1 MSYYTR
7 FSGGL
12 ALSRQLTLDEYRD
25 LEDNWVDGAKL
36 QIKGC
41 GLYGEVWSPWSIN
54 KEGTEL
60 YIECSGSAY
69 YWEEVLQLMV
79 DQFFTPKGIILN
91 GEMTWDGEEGG
102 DLGRLI
108 VKDSIIRTVSLSDI
122 TGMKN
127 ELIRLG
133 ARLARFINEPGRTA
147 TPEIR
152 EVAKEFLLKQ
162 KDLVEL

>member
-7 FSGGL
+7 FTGRL

-25 LEDNWVDGAKL
+25 LEDNWVDGVKL

-41 GLYGEVWSPWSIN
+41 GLYGETWSPWSIN

-60 YIECSGSAY
+60 SIECDGSAY

-79 DQFFTPKGIILN
+79 DQFFSPKGIILN
-91 GEMTWDGEEGG
+91 GEMTWNGEEGG

-108 VKDSIIRTVSLSDI
+108 VKDNVIRTVSLDDI
-122 TGMKN
+122 TGMKK
-127 ELIRLG
+127 ELINLG
-133 ARLARFINEPGRTA
+133 ASMANYLINKGTVPTEIAQLAA
-147 TPEIR
+147 D
-152 EVAKEFLLKQ
+152 FLVKQ